1 MKVVLILV
9 LCLAFG
15 YGMSQ
20 VQSDST
26 ASHTVLRVQV
36 DQKFLFAILRATE
49 SRNVEALERI
59 VGRDNLEKMKKQ
71 IKEWDETKFHLNYI
85 SSWSLRQSNA

>member
-26 ASHTVLRVQV
+26 APHTVLRVQV
-36 DQKFLFAILRATE
+36 DQQLLFAILRATE

-71 IKEWDETKFHLNYI
+71 IKESLNLFRLYMH
-85 SSWSLRQSNA
+85 